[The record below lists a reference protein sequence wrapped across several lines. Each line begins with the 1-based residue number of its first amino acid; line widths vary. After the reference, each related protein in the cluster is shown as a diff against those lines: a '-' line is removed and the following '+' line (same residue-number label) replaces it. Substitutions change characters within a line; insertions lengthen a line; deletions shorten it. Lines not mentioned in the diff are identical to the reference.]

1 MRSLIPS
8 HVHVMALTATATVAT
23 RDTVVKILGMN
34 SPTIV
39 SASPDKPNICYAVRE
54 KGNIEEV
61 FSPLLNT
68 LCSTRCQMPRVIIY
82 CRKVEHCSQLYRFF
96 LSAMKYEFTEPPGSP
111 NIAMFRLVD
120 MFTSVTRNSVKE
132 SIIASLQKRH
142 APLRIVICTNAFGMG
157 VDCTDVCQVIHWG
170 SPSDIESYVQ
180 ECGRAGRNSQPAQAV
195 LFWKKADF
203 RTYCTKDMQSYC
215 TGNDVCRRARLM
227 SYFDCTY
234 DSNNDC
240 SCCDVCSRN
249 FHCDKCNCNSFPM

>member
-1 MRSLIPS
+1 
-8 HVHVMALTATATVAT
+8 
-23 RDTVVKILGMN
+23 
-34 SPTIV
+34 
-39 SASPDKPNICYAVRE
+39 
-54 KGNIEEV
+54 
-61 FSPLLNT
+61 
-68 LCSTRCQMPRVIIY
+68 
-82 CRKVEHCSQLYRFF
+82 
-96 LSAMKYEFTEPPGSP
+96 MKYEFTEPPGAP

>member
-1 MRSLIPS
+1 
-8 HVHVMALTATATVAT
+8 MALTATATVAT
-23 RDTVVKILGMN
+23 RDSVVKILGMN

-39 SASPDKPNICYAVRE
+39 SASPEKPKICYAVRE

-96 LSAMKYEFTEPPGSP
+96 LSAMKYEFTEPPGAP

-180 ECGRAGRNSQPAQAV
+180 ECGRASRNSQPAQAV
-195 LFWKKADF
+195 LFKRLTSEHIVPKTCN
-203 RTYCTKDMQSYC
+203 RTALETMCAEELDSCHTL
-215 TGNDVCRRARLM
+215 TARMIVIMTAVAVMCVLVTFIVINVIVIHFQCNYFTM
-227 SYFDCTY
+227 SE
-234 DSNNDC
+234 
-240 SCCDVCSRN
+240 
-249 FHCDKCNCNSFPM
+249 